1 MNRDL
6 NARPEFWVLKSLM
19 METGTYSPMFNRVY
33 SNTLQD
39 RDVVD
44 DFLEITDD
52 GRDINNVN
60 MAGLAGRIV
69 RPTALPQSSIN
80 IDGGF
85 DERRLVFMIALE
97 HRSFGS
103 TNPKVTIL
111 SGYTDR
117 VDVTYTGT
125 VAPDLRLYINAV
137 TGVNTL
143 GQARPVAVDHV
154 ISANSYDAFNLD
166 GYRQDHYGER
176 SLKLLRPQDI
186 IRDMEYAHSEDYDN
200 IDTTNTIMQSRNQ
213 TSRRLNGL
221 PSRYLT
227 SIIKSVITSETDGL
241 FESRMHNAR
250 YALARSSEGVR
261 ENNLI
266 QDAVTRELKEIST
279 FLSDGYITYRDLNRI
294 IPGID
299 DSTDIMFMKNN
310 PTMLSRQARGNDT
323 ERWDGGSQT
332 IVAATIIS
340 QSLGAMLASCLLTYV
355 DLEFTNETV
364 TGETQVVINNLA
376 SFGDF
381 IDPRT
386 QSQHLVFV
394 IINELVPILTFNG
407 EYDISVKVEFDIQ
420 LDAFITISWDGE
432 EWVDFTTPNFCD
444 GLLSPV
450 ITTSDSALSNIS
462 RQTGALVDSILDRNN
477 H

>member
-1 MNRDL
+1 MHRDIT
-6 NARPEFWVLKSLM
+6 ARPEFVVLKSLM

-60 MAGLAGRIV
+60 MAGLAGRII
-69 RPTALPQSSIN
+69 RPTALPQCSID
-80 IDGGF
+80 IEGGF
-85 DERRLVFMIALE
+85 GERRLVFMIALE

-103 TNPKVTIL
+103 SNPKVTIL

-125 VAPDLRLYINAV
+125 IAPDLRMYINAV
-137 TGVNTL
+137 TRVNTM
-143 GQARPVAVDHV
+143 GHARAMGVDHV
-154 ISANSYDAFNLD
+154 ISANSYEAFDLD
-166 GYRQDHYGER
+166 GYRQDNYGER

-186 IRDMEYAHSEDYDN
+186 IRDMEHAHSDDYNN
-200 IDTTNTIMQSRNQ
+200 IDTGNTVMQSRNQ

-221 PSRYLT
+221 PSRYLA
-227 SIIKSVITSETDGL
+227 SIIKSVVSSDTDDL
-241 FESRMHNAR
+241 FDTGMRNSR
-250 YALARSSEGVR
+250 YAKARSSSGVK

-266 QDAVTRELKEIST
+266 QDAVTRELKEVST

-294 IPGID
+294 VPRLD
-299 DSTDIMFMKNN
+299 ADTDVMFLKNN
-310 PTMLSRQARGNDT
+310 PTMLSRQARSNNT
-323 ERWDGGSQT
+323 ERWDGGNQT
-332 IVAATIIS
+332 VVAATIVS
-340 QSLGAMLASCLLTYV
+340 QSLGAILASCLLTYI
-355 DLEFTNETV
+355 DLEFTNETIS
-364 TGETQVVINNLA
+364 GETNVTINNLA

-381 IDPRT
+381 IDPR
-386 QSQHLVFV
+386 QQAQHLEFV
-394 IINELVPILTFNG
+394 IVNELMPVLTFNG

-432 EWVDFTTPNFCD
+432 EWVDFSTPNFCD
-444 GLLSPV
+444 GLLSPI
-450 ITTSDSALSNIS
+450 ITTNENALDNIS
-462 RQTGALVDSILDRNN
+462 RQTGALVDSILERNN